1 MPEGIES
8 GYGRIGNTCEDEVD
22 HQVSGS
28 TNAPE
33 GIESGYGRIGNT
45 CEDEVDHLVS
55 GSTNAPEGIESDIQP
70 SMGMGE

>member
-1 MPEGIES
+1 MS
-8 GYGRIGNTCEDEVD
+8 EDEVD
-22 HQVSGS
+22 DQVSGG

-55 GSTNAPEGIESDIQP
+55 GSTNAPEGINLIRNLLNIFL
-70 SMGMGE
+70 